1 MASNGNH
8 RDGLFLLPENHINLL
23 HAIIEKEQKSM
34 VTTPL
39 SYVLCLYASNTRL
52 RATRL
57 RRTTHL
63 APYCLFST
71 RLVLGVRTTR
81 HVADSAMIFQLHCIK
96 DLQELTE
103 HTHTPS
109 DNSLTTP
116 PRRGIKRVVAK
127 HSEDPDSHT

>member
-1 MASNGNH
+1 MS
-8 RDGLFLLPENHINLL
+8 LC
-23 HAIIEKEQKSM
+23 QQYT
-34 VTTPL
+34 VTRYAVTPYDAL
-39 SYVLCLYASNTRL
+39 
-52 RATRL
+52 
-57 RRTTHL
+57 L